1 MRTSNSLRWLVV
13 VAGAAMLLAV
23 VAACSSETVEVPG
36 ETVVVEK
43 VVTETV
49 EVPGETVVV
58 EKEVIRTVEVPGETV
73 TKEVVK
79 EVMVPGETVVV
90 EKEVIKTVEVPGE
103 TVTVEVVKTV
113 EVPGETVVVE
123 KEVVKTVEVPGQTV
137 VVEKVVVQEVPAG
150 YVTDPSTG
158 KAVTAPQYGGTL
170 TTARRQ
176 IGPHCDSFH
185 KPGWSNH
192 FSSAVV
198 EKPYLMDWAVDR
210 DVWHLASTYRPPELM
225 KPLLAV
231 AEQPDPL
238 TVILNVREGIHWH
251 DKAPMNGR
259 ELVAEDFVY
268 NYHRVTG
275 TGSGFTEA
283 AGFAAYAGY
292 DLIESIEATD
302 KYTVEFKLKEDT
314 TGKTFPAGFDG
325 IMGVIGGS
333 YYSDIFPP
341 EVIQEH
347 GDVKDCS
354 NLVGTGPFELTEYV
368 LESSITYDKNPS
380 YHSNDPKYP
389 ENSVPYIDQMTV
401 LFIPEPATY
410 IAALRTAKIDYVG
423 VPHDSQLKS
432 IDQIVSLAQTNPEIE
447 LTKVWYR
454 SDNSF
459 AYNVEKE
466 PFGDL
471 RVRQAIQMALDHET
485 INSTYFK
492 GYGNPTPQGRVADD
506 IKGYSVPF
514 AEWPAE
520 IKKYYTYDPEGAE
533 ALLDEAGFPRGSDG
547 IRFKTH
553 LNNTERHD
561 LSYHE
566 LVAGYLRQIGIQ
578 AEIVNTDWAA
588 AQAKR
593 EANDYEGFWAWS
605 SAGRSGP
612 LGLQAQYY
620 SKQGPEINWMQV
632 NDPVFDK
639 LYEAAE
645 AGPDAEELKRLS
657 REMGLRAAE
666 MHWMIW
672 GTESPQF
679 NANWPWIK
687 GYNGEIQLGITDF
700 NYPFPYLWIDQDM
713 KKAMGY

>member
-1 MRTSNSLRWLVV
+1 
-13 VAGAAMLLAV
+13 MLLV
-23 VAACSSETVEVPG
+23 VAAACAGQTVEVPG
-36 ETVVVEK
+36 ETVVV
-43 VVTETV
+43 
-49 EVPGETVVV
+49 
-58 EKEVIRTVEVPGETV
+58 KE
-73 TKEVVK
+73 
-79 EVMVPGETVVV
+79 
-90 EKEVIKTVEVPGE
+90 EVIKTVEVPGE
-103 TVTVEVVKTV
+103 TVTVEVVKEVQVPGETVVVEKEVVKEVMVPGETVVVKEEVVKTV
-113 EVPGETVVVE
+113 EVPGETVTVEVVKEVQVPGETVVVE
-123 KEVVKTVEVPGQTV
+123 KEVVKTVEVPGETV
-137 VVEKVVVQEVPAG
+137 VVEKVVVKEVPAG
-150 YVTDPSTG
+150 YVTDPTTG

-185 KPGWSNH
+185 KVGWANH
-192 FSSAVV
+192 FSSAVI
-198 EKPYLMDWAVDR
+198 EKPAIMDWAVDR
-210 DVWHLASTYRPPELM
+210 DVWHLASTY
-225 KPLLAV
+225 KPLEYWVPHLAESW
-231 AEQPDPL
+231 EQPDPL
-238 TVILNVREGIHWH
+238 TVILHVRKGVHWH
-251 DKAPMNGR
+251 DKPPMNGR
-259 ELVAEDFVY
+259 ELTADDFVY
-268 NYHRVTG
+268 NYHRATG
-275 TGSGFTEA
+275 MGSGFTEGGQHA
-283 AGFAAYAGY
+283 AFLGY
-292 DLIESIEATD
+292 DVIESITATD
-302 KYTVEFKLKEDT
+302 KYTVVFKLKEDV
-314 TGKTFPAGFDG
+314 TGKTFYGGFD
-325 IMGVIGGS
+325 IPHVIVAS
-333 YYSDIFPP
+333 FLSDIHPP

-354 NLVGTGPFELTEYV
+354 NLIGTGPFMLTEYV

-380 YHSNDPKYP
+380 YWGFDPKYP
-389 ENSVPYIDQMTV
+389 QNSVPYIDQMTV
-401 LFIPEPATY
+401 LFMPEPATF
-410 IAALRTAKIDYVG
+410 IAALRTAKVDYVG
-423 VPHDSQLKS
+423 APHDSQIKS
-432 IDQIVSLAQTNPEIE
+432 IDQVVSLARTNPEIE
-447 LTKVWYR
+447 LWKVWYR

-485 INSTYFK
+485 INLTYFK

-506 IKGYSVPF
+506 IAGYSVPF
-514 AEWPAE
+514 AEWPKE
-520 IKKYYTYDPEGAE
+520 IKKYWTYDPEGAE

-679 NANWPWIK
+679 NANWPWLK
-687 GYNGEIQLGITDF
+687 GYNGELQLGIAGF
-700 NYPFPYLWIDQDM
+700 NWPFPYLWIDQDL
-713 KKAMGY
+713 KAAMGY